1 MPYRI
6 EKKGDQ
12 HCVVKEDDGK
22 QVACHDSRAK
32 ALAQMRALYANEKA
46 DLGTT
51 DGTLPCATGD
61 CSRRFVDFDAMLG
74 HLEKVHGEGVEEA
87 RDVKAGERKKLAG
100 KGQAIK
106 HKDGSVGFP
115 IKTVAD
121 LKNAI
126 QAFGRAKNKAATKAF
141 IIRRAKALGATKLL
155 PNGWLASGDKAHLA
169 PGAIDCPECDRAFLT
184 EDLLFEHAEAV
195 HTFDDIQRLVSEV
208 VLEKYHERGDYRAN
222 PPVPSVWA
230 WVQDLAT
237 DWVVFSVE
245 KDGDTTLYKAS
256 YSITDG
262 AVTLGE
268 PTEVRRRTVYE
279 PVKEKD

>member
-1 MPYRI
+1 MPYKVQKQG
-6 EKKGDQ
+6 EK
-12 HCVVKEDDGK
+12 HCVVKEGDGK
-22 QVACHDSRAK
+22 QIACHPTRAK

-46 DLGTT
+46 DLAG
-51 DGTLPCATGD
+51 GGMPCAADD
-61 CSRRFVDFDAMLG
+61 CARVFLDFEQMLTHLDA
-74 HLEKVHGEGVEEA
+74 VHEDAADEA
-87 RDVKAGERKKLAG
+87 REVKTAERKKLAG

-126 QAFGRAKNKAATKAF
+126 QSFGRAKNKAATKAF

-155 PNGWLASGDKAHLA
+155 PKGWMSSEDKAHL
-169 PGAIDCPECDRAFLT
+169 GTIGCPECDRAFLH
-184 EDLLFEHAEAV
+184 EDLLLEHAEAV
-195 HTFDDIQRLVSEV
+195 HTFDDIQRLVSEAV
-208 VLEKYHERGDYRAN
+208 REKYYVRGDYKAD

-230 WVQDLAT
+230 WVQDLAE

-256 YSITDG
+256 YSITDSV
-262 AVTLGE
+262 VTLGS
-268 PTEVRRRTVYE
+268 PTEVQRRTVYE
-279 PVKEKD
+279 PVNKESS